1 MPSYRFITSWF
12 LPSSW
17 VTAMLMFAPAGQAQ
31 APSSP
36 NGIANA
42 AATSAALQK
51 YCLTCHSEKVK
62 TAGMVINPAE
72 ASNPSAHAETWEKVI
87 RQLKVQSMPPP
98 GMPRPDAATYK
109 AAVSLLE
116 TSLDASANAH
126 PYPGDA
132 PHVRRLTRTE
142 YQNAIRDMLGVDH
155 LPKELD
161 FSVLLPADNAASG
174 FDNIADLLYISPA
187 IMERY
192 LDASKKIARLAVG
205 DMGMPPLV
213 NIHRIPVQSTQDQRV
228 EDLPEGTRGGI
239 SINSYF
245 PLDGEYV
252 FKLDMAAGGREV
264 HQLEISIDGER
275 KQLIQ
280 TGGGRGRS
288 AAAPN
293 ELRIKV
299 QAGPRLVGVTF
310 VQRTEALDEATV
322 APRLRSRGTMAA
334 ISSVTIS
341 GPYNP
346 TGPGNTPSRQKIFVC
361 TPANPSEELPCAQR
375 ILASLTRRAYRRP
388 TSDADLKY
396 LLPFYEAGRKGASF
410 DIGIE
415 RALERLLVS
424 PQFLYRIERDPA
436 GAVAGTPYRV
446 SDMDMASRL
455 SFFLWSSI
463 PDDELLDLAAAGKL
477 KDPQVLEN
485 QVRRMMAD
493 PRSEAMIT
501 NFAEQWLYLR
511 DIKIKDPDLYL
522 FRDFDET
529 LRAALQRET
538 ELFLDSIMREDR
550 SVLEL
555 LSANYTFINERLAK
569 HYEIPNIHGSDFRR
583 YEFPAGSPRGGLLG
597 QGSILTLTSYSTRTS
612 PVLRGKYV
620 LENLLASPPPPPPP
634 NVPSLKTEGATSD
647 VQLTMRQA
655 MEQHRANPAC
665 ASCHARMDPIGFAM
679 ENFDAVGRWRNN
691 DGGQPL
697 NVVAALPDGT
707 KFDGIQ
713 GLKQAL
719 LSNPDR
725 FASAVA
731 EKLLMYAVGRNVQ
744 YYDQPAL
751 REIVRAS
758 AADRYRFTTLVL
770 GVVKSVPFQ
779 MRLPEDDRASA
790 ASAGGH
796 GQ

>member
-1 MPSYRFITSWF
+1 MTKWLIPASLLGAAI
-12 LPSSW
+12 L
-17 VTAMLMFAPAGQAQ
+17 FAPAGRAQ
-31 APSSP
+31 TPASQ
-36 NGIANA
+36 
-42 AATSAALQK
+42 TTAALQK
-51 YCLTCHSEKVK
+51 YCVTCHSEKLK
-62 TAGMVINPAE
+62 TAGMVINPSEVAD
-72 ASNPSAHAETWEKVI
+72 PSAHAEIWEKVI

-109 AAVSLLE
+109 QAVALLE
-116 TSLDASANAH
+116 SSIDSSAAAK
-126 PYPGDA
+126 PYPGDT

-142 YQNAIRDMLGVDH
+142 YQNAIRDLLAVDH

-161 FSVLLPADNAASG
+161 FTVLLPADNAASG

-187 IMERY
+187 VMERY
-192 LDASKKIARLAVG
+192 LDASKKISRLAVG

-213 NIHRIPVQSTQDQRV
+213 NIHRIPVQSTQDQRL

-252 FKLDMAAGGREV
+252 FKIDMAAAGREA

-280 TGGGRGRS
+280 VGGGGRGGGRRGGQ
-288 AAAPN
+288 PD
-293 ELRIKV
+293 EYRIAV

-334 ISSVTIS
+334 ISSVSIS
-341 GPYNP
+341 GPYKP
-346 TGPGNTPSRQKIFVC
+346 TGPGETPSRKQIFVC
-361 TPANPSEELPCAQR
+361 TPSNAGGAAASQEKDLACAKQ
-375 ILASLTRRAYRRP
+375 ILSTLTRRAYRRP
-388 TSDADLKY
+388 STDADVNR
-396 LLPFYEAGRKGASF
+396 LLPFYQAGRQEGGNF
-410 DIGIE
+410 DVGIE

-436 GAVAGTPYRV
+436 DAVAGKPYRV
-446 SDMDMASRL
+446 GDLDLASRL

-463 PDDELLDLAAAGKL
+463 PDDELLNLAIAGKL
-477 KDPQVLEN
+477 QDPVVLEQ
-485 QVRRMMAD
+485 QVRRMMQD
-493 PRSEAMIT
+493 PRSEAMIN

-511 DIKIKDPDLYL
+511 DVKIKDPDLYL

-529 LRAALQRET
+529 LRTALERET

-550 SVLEL
+550 SVLDL
-555 LSANYTFINERLAK
+555 LSAKYSFINERLAR
-569 HYEIPNIHGSDFRR
+569 HYGIPNIHGSDFRR
-583 YEFPAGSPRGGLLG
+583 YEFPADNPRGGLLG

-634 NVPSLKTEGATSD
+634 NVPSLKTEGASAD
-647 VQLTMRQA
+647 QQLTMRQA

-691 DGGQPL
+691 DGGQAL
-697 NVVAALPDGT
+697 NVSATLPDGT

-719 LSNPDR
+719 LKDPDR
-725 FASAVA
+725 FAGAVA

-744 YYDQPAL
+744 YYDAPAL
-751 REIVRAS
+751 RAIVQAS
-758 AADRYRFTTLVL
+758 AADKYRFTTLVL

-779 MRLPEDDRASA
+779 MRLP
-790 ASAGGH
+790 
-796 GQ
+796 

>member
-1 MPSYRFITSWF
+1 MNKWLISVSLLAIA
-12 LPSSW
+12 LI
-17 VTAMLMFAPAGQAQ
+17 FAPTGHTQ
-31 APSSP
+31 APAP
-36 NGIANA
+36 QQNA
-42 AATSAALQK
+42 QTQTSAAIQR
-51 YCLTCHSEKVK
+51 YCLTCHSEALK
-62 TAGMVINPAE
+62 TAGLVLNPAE
-72 ASNPSAHAETWEKVI
+72 AANPSAHAEIWEKVI

-109 AAVSLLE
+109 AAVAALE
-116 TSLDASANAH
+116 TSLDSSASAK
-126 PYPGDA
+126 PYPGDT

-142 YQNAIRDMLGVDH
+142 YQNSIRDLLAVDN

-161 FSVLLPADNAASG
+161 FTVLLPADNAASG
-174 FDNIADLLYISPA
+174 FDNIADLLYLSPA

-239 SINSYF
+239 AINSYF

-252 FKLDMAAGGREV
+252 FKLEMASAGREA

-275 KQLIQ
+275 KQLISVGG
-280 TGGGRGRS
+280 GGGRRG
-288 AAAPN
+288 AQQPD
-293 ELRIKV
+293 EYRIAVK
-299 QAGPRLVGVTF
+299 AGPRLVGVTF

-334 ISSVTIS
+334 ISSVIIS
-341 GPYNP
+341 GPYKP
-346 TGPGNTPSRQKIFVC
+346 TGPGTTPSRQRIFVC
-361 TPANPSEELPCAQR
+361 TPANAAAEAPCAKQ
-375 ILASLTRRAYRRP
+375 ILSTLTRRAYRRP
-388 TSDADLKY
+388 STDDDINRLM
-396 LLPFYEAGRKGASF
+396 PFYQAGRAQAEPNSAGSF
-410 DIGIE
+410 DVGIE

-424 PQFLYRIERDPA
+424 PQFLYRIERDPTN
-436 GAVAGTPYRV
+436 AVAGTPYRV
-446 SDMDMASRL
+446 SDLDLAQRL

-463 PDDELLDLAAAGKL
+463 PDDELLDLAINGKL
-477 KDPQVLEN
+477 KDPAVLEQ
-485 QVRRMMAD
+485 QVRRMMSD

-529 LRAALQRET
+529 LRAALERET

-555 LSANYTFINERLAK
+555 LSAKYSFVNERLAR
-569 HYEIPNIHGSDFRR
+569 HYGIPNIHGSDFRR
-583 YEFPAGSPRGGLLG
+583 YEFPADSPRGGLLG

-634 NVPSLKTEGATSD
+634 NVPSLKTEGATAGE
-647 VQLTMRQA
+647 QLTMRQA

-679 ENFDAVGRWRNN
+679 ENFDAVGRWRTN

-707 KFDGIQ
+707 KFDGMI

-719 LSNPDR
+719 LKDPDR
-725 FASAVA
+725 FAAAVA

-744 YYDQPAL
+744 YYDAPAL
-751 REIVRAS
+751 RPIVRAS
-758 AADRYRFTTLVL
+758 ASDKYRFTTLVL

-779 MRLPEDDRASA
+779 MRMPEDDKPSASA
-790 ASAGGH
+790 AAGR